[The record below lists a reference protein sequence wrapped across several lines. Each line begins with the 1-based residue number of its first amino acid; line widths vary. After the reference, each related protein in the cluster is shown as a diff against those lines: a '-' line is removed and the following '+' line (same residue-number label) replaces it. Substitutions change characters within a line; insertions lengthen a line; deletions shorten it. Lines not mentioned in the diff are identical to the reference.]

1 MPLLSCIVWGQVS
14 GVSLNIHTHMGLHT
28 RSAMFSLQRSMD
40 HSNLAQHFLLST
52 SCSLGNRHLVWII
65 SGAQSDVHIVQEVWY
80 ASLVQVQS
88 LRLGKEV
95 VAVLVW
101 LMGQH
106 QGLRGSE
113 AQRLI
118 SLTTGRTPEPL
129 NPGLHSVRS
138 TALWDSSR
146 GALTAQCFG
155 WTLATA
161 RAVHDDPTPPLSQS
175 GP

>member
-1 MPLLSCIVWGQVS
+1 MCFNVLRVCVSGLQSAAYTALIHYVRHASFRKVLVLPLLSCIVWGQVS

-28 RSAMFSLQRSMD
+28 RSATFSLQRSMD
-40 HSNLAQHFLLST
+40 HFNLARHFLLSS

-113 AQRLI
+113 AQRVDLI
-118 SLTTGRTPEPL
+118 NNRTYP
-129 NPGLHSVRS
+129 
-138 TALWDSSR
+138 
-146 GALTAQCFG
+146 
-155 WTLATA
+155 
-161 RAVHDDPTPPLSQS
+161 
-175 GP
+175 